1 MKRLLSRLLP
11 LSILVLAGN
20 TVVSGTD
27 GVFVRF
33 QVVEPA
39 KTTWYVKVGSY
50 IHNEPWYLAEAIWPT
65 GADTSEAKRLH
76 SGEFSPWFDLGTH
89 AGPRL
94 HGRLHRAGGGWRN
107 SRT

>member
-1 MKRLLSRLLP
+1 MNRLLCRIILP
-11 LSILVLAGN
+11 CFLFLAGN
-20 TVVSGTD
+20 PRVSGAD

-39 KTTWYVKVGSY
+39 KTTWYVKVGGY